1 MTTFL
6 ELLIAGVLLAIV
18 GASVEG
24 LLWLTP
30 PGMLTF
36 LGAVAYATLSSLP
49 RERQHDEPEQR
60 VHPPHP
66 HPVQRQQAGPRQRA
80 TRALVSADVTVKA
93 QRLPEVGWRYSV
105 PADQAGRMFVLE
117 DGGSRHLVLVDPALA
132 EPLTTVHL
140 SDTDAGV
147 VAGATRRLAA
157 GRRARQ
163 YAGTGKS
170 SV

>member
-1 MTTFL
+1 M
-6 ELLIAGVLLAIV
+6 I
-18 GASVEG
+18 
-24 LLWLTP
+24 
-30 PGMLTF
+30 
-36 LGAVAYATLSSLP
+36 
-49 RERQHDEPEQR
+49 
-60 VHPPHP
+60 
-66 HPVQRQQAGPRQRA
+66 
-80 TRALVSADVTVKA
+80 
-93 QRLPEVGWRYSV
+93 
-105 PADQAGRMFVLE
+105 VLE